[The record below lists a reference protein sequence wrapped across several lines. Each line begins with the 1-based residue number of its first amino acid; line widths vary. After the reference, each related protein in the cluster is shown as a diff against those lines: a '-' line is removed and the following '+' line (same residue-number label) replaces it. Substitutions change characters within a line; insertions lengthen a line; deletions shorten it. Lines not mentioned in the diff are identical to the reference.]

1 MATKAHK
8 PIAWGA
14 LASITLAVAIGSAPV
29 VALLTL
35 QQPLASVEWAQ

>member
-14 LASITLAVAIGSAPV
+14 LASIVLALAIGSAPV
-29 VALLTL
+29 ITILAL
-35 QQPLASVEWAQ
+35 QQPPAAVGWEQ